1 MGIVSIPLFTN
12 HPDAKIKPSSLSPAT
27 LDYFNGMVDDDNLFK
42 REEITLGEFM
52 DSICYQIKLWG
63 YFVKS
68 TLMPWKEFLRVASES
83 NEGRTIEF
91 HFYCCD
97 EQFPYYF
104 SYNRGIAYYTE
115 YSHQITLEDYC
126 VRLDCKEDVPISS
139 VQYKP
144 VFSSDRGG
152 DAADDNPPADSG
164 DDDDGADDGAD
175 ADDDV
180 AEASASSSAT
190 SEPCPTYQPT
200 LHQHRYLYSSY
211 TDRARKTFSAE
222 DGVIYCVD
230 GDECQYN
237 TYFVERLYREKY
249 QDIYGSRT
257 AIDSMPSARIDE
269 SHYNLLFHS
278 FLRSL

>member
-27 LDYFNGMVDDDNLFK
+27 LDYFKGMVDYDLFK

-52 DSICYQIKLWG
+52 DNICYQIKLWG
-63 YFVKS
+63 YFVRS
-68 TLMPWKEFLRVASES
+68 TMMPWKEFLRVASES
-83 NEGRTIEF
+83 NGGLTIEF
-91 HFYCCD
+91 HFFCCD
-97 EQFPYYF
+97 EQFAYYF
-104 SYNRGIAYYTE
+104 SYNRGISYYTE
-115 YSHQITLEDYC
+115 YSHQITLEDFC
-126 VRLDCKEDVPISS
+126 VSLDCKEDLPISS

-152 DAADDNPPADSG
+152 DEDG
-164 DDDDGADDGAD
+164 DDDADED
-175 ADDDV
+175 ADEDGDDAV

-190 SEPCPTYQPT
+190 TEPT
-200 LHQHRYLYSSY
+200 LRQHRYLYSRFNA
-211 TDRARKTFSAE
+211 RALKTFSAE

-230 GDECQYN
+230 DNDQDN

-249 QDIYGSRT
+249 RDIYGSRT

-269 SHYNLLFHS
+269 SHYHLLFNS